1 MVMAG
6 KDGPVLQATKDLV
19 KEYGLEDRII
29 FPGYINMQQKQAFAK
44 DYDIY
49 LCTNKIDNTPVS
61 LTEFMQFGLPIV
73 SVNVGGIPYMIEDN
87 VNGLLVNAGDYEA
100 MFNKITLLI
109 EDQTL
114 AQSIIKNAYSYVQ
127 RYDEK
132 NVLKKWKE
140 LLHE

>member
-1 MVMAG
+1 MAG

-114 AQSIIKNAYSYVQ
+114 AQSI
-127 RYDEK
+127 
-132 NVLKKWKE
+132 
-140 LLHE
+140 